1 MSLGL
6 VKKLCCSTV
15 WSLAGF
21 KYAVTHEMS
30 FRLEVI
36 LAIALTPLAFLLAID
51 LNQLLLLIFSLY
63 AVLIVELIN
72 TAIEATVD
80 RIGMER
86 NELSKHAKDAGS
98 AAVFL
103 SILLA
108 VLVWGSIIGSYTV
121 TKIDLFHYFYVDS

>member
-1 MSLGL
+1 MSLT
-6 VKKLCCSTV
+6 KKLWCSTR
-15 WSLAGF
+15 WSLSGL

-30 FRLEVI
+30 FRLEI
-36 LAIALTPLAFLLAID
+36 MLAIALTPLAFLLAID

-80 RIGMER
+80 RFGPER

-108 VLVWGSIIGSYTV
+108 AIVWGSIIWSYILKV
-121 TKIDLFHYFYVDS
+121 Y